1 MKTRIHVIAPDKS
14 SKRHDISND
23 KALQDGILIG
33 RDESVDIPLD
43 DPAASRVHARLL
55 LTDSGWK
62 ITDLES
68 SNGTYVSGDP
78 IREQL
83 LHPGQHIGIGDTE
96 IVVETLVQT
105 VDESLNQTQI
115 LDSKAAEP
123 DAFSENQMRR
133 ILKTLDQAAPLLG
146 QGFSDA
152 NSLDEGL
159 RQLVSGLEADRG
171 AILILQ
177 DEQWL
182 CRTAWSRVGV
192 PLQGFVLS
200 QTILSELLR
209 SRRAVLS
216 RDTSSDPRF
225 EDRRSVTGDEIR
237 SVIAAPIFIEKSLRG
252 ILYLDRIDGESH
264 PLGEAELWAS
274 GTAAATMGAG
284 LSLNAEL
291 DELNQEKVDLV
302 QSVLDTHP
310 IIGSS
315 PAIEEVRK
323 FIYKVAP
330 TPGTVLIM
338 GETGTGKEL
347 VARGLHFQGRRAAA
361 PFVTINCAAIP
372 PHLVESELFGHEK
385 GAFTGADKRKIGKFE
400 AADGGTVFLDE
411 IGELPEAAQSKML
424 RLLENRCLERVG
436 SNTSIEVDIR
446 LIAATHRDLQSEVEA
461 GNFREDLYFRLA
473 VLEVRVPPL
482 RDRNGDIAL
491 LANHFLDQFSDK
503 QRPRKTLSADALEVL
518 EKHAF
523 PGNVRELRNLLESA
537 AILSDGSEIDSSD
550 LRLMPTGDRSTSSS
564 DSWKPGPLKDLEQE
578 HILRV
583 LEHVG
588 GNKKK
593 AAEILGIERS
603 TLYSRLK
610 NFND

>member
-1 MKTRIHVIAPDKS
+1 MKTRIHVMAPDRS
-14 SKRHDISND
+14 SRRIDISNE
-23 KALQDGILIG
+23 KARHEGIQIG
-33 RDESVDIPLD
+33 RDESVDISLD
-43 DPAASRVHARLL
+43 DPAASRVHARLE
-55 LTDSGWK
+55 LTGAGWK
-62 ITDLES
+62 ITDLDS
-68 SNGTYVSGDP
+68 SNGTYVSGEP

-105 VDESLNQTQI
+105 VEESATQTQI
-115 LDSKAAEP
+115 LDSRATGP
-123 DAFSENQMRR
+123 DSLSENQMRR

-171 AILILQ
+171 AILIE
-177 DEQWL
+177 DGNQWL
-182 CRTAWSRVGV
+182 CRTAWSRIGV

-216 RDTSSDPRF
+216 RDTSCDPRF

-264 PLGEAELWAS
+264 PLGEAELWAM
-274 GTAAATMGAG
+274 GTASATMGAG

-291 DELNQEKVDLV
+291 DELQQEKVDLV
-302 QSVLDTHP
+302 KSVLDTHP

-315 PAIEEVRK
+315 SAIDEVRQ
-323 FIYKVAP
+323 FIQKVAP

-347 VARGLHFQGRRAAA
+347 VARGLHFQGKRAAA

-385 GAFTGADKRKIGKFE
+385 GAFTGADRRKIGKFE
-400 AADGGTVFLDE
+400 AANGGTVFLDE

-424 RLLENRCLERVG
+424 RLLETRCLERVG
-436 SNTSIEVDIR
+436 SNTSIEVDVR
-446 LIAATHRDLQSEVEA
+446 LIAATHRNLQSEVEE

-482 RDRNGDIAL
+482 RDRRGDIPL
-491 LANHFLDQFSDK
+491 LADHFLDQFSDK
-503 QRPRKTLSADALEVL
+503 QRPRKTLSAEALKLL
-518 EKHAF
+518 EEHVF

-537 AILSDGSEIDSSD
+537 AILSDGSQIAAED
-550 LRLMPTGDRSTSSS
+550 LRLRPGKGPSEPTE
-564 DSWKPGPLKDLEQE
+564 SWKPIPLRDLEQQ

-583 LEHVG
+583 LEHVS

-610 NFND
+610 NIGE

>member
-1 MKTRIHVIAPDKS
+1 MKTRIHVIAPDKNS
-14 SKRHDISND
+14 LRHDIPND
-23 KALQDGILIG
+23 KAMKDGILIG
-33 RDESVDIPLD
+33 RDESVDITLD
-43 DPAASRVHARLL
+43 DPAASRVHARLK
-55 LTDSGWK
+55 LTEAGWK
-62 ITDLES
+62 ITDLDS

-78 IREQL
+78 VREQL

-96 IVVETLVQT
+96 IVVETLVHT
-105 VDESLNQTQI
+105 VEESANQTQI
-115 LDSKAAEP
+115 LDSRSAEP
-123 DAFSENQMRR
+123 DSFSEKQMRR

-159 RQLVSGLEADRG
+159 RKLVSGLEADRG
-171 AILILQ
+171 AILIQ
-177 DEQWL
+177 EEDQWL
-182 CRTAWSRVGV
+182 CRTAWSRIGV

-216 RDTSSDPRF
+216 KDTSSDPRF

-291 DELNQEKVDLV
+291 DELHQEKVDLV

-315 PAIEEVRK
+315 PAVEEVRK
-323 FIYKVAP
+323 FIQKVAP
-330 TPGTVLIM
+330 TSGTVLIM

-347 VARGLHFQGRRAAA
+347 VARGLHFQGNRAAA

-372 PHLVESELFGHEK
+372 THLVESELFGHEK
-385 GAFTGADKRKIGKFE
+385 GAFTGADSRKIGKFE

-411 IGELPEAAQSKML
+411 IGELPESAQSKML
-424 RLLENRCLERVG
+424 RLLETRRLERVG

-446 LIAATHRDLQSEVEA
+446 LIAATHRDLQGEVNN

-482 RDRNGDIAL
+482 RDRSGDVAL
-491 LANHFLDQFSDK
+491 LTNHFLDQFSDK
-503 QRPRKTLSADALEVL
+503 QRPRKTLSDEALSLL
-518 EKHAF
+518 ESHSF

-537 AILSDGSEIDSSD
+537 AILSDGAQIAGED
-550 LRLMPTGDRSTSSS
+550 LRLSPDKSRSTPSTGT
-564 DSWKPGPLKDLEQE
+564 WKPVPLKDLERE

-583 LEHVG
+583 LEYAG

-593 AAEILGIERS
+593 AAQILGIERS

-610 NFND
+610 NMTD